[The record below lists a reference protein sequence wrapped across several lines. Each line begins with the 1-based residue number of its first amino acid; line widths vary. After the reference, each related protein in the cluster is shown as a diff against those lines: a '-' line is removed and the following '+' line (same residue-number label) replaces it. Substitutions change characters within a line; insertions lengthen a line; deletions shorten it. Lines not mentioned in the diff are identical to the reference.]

1 MNRARQRASFHST
14 DSSATFFAKVLLLC
28 VFLPAGLV
36 GQAPA
41 AKEEAGEWK
50 YKYLTV
56 VVQNSGA
63 HRPNALALIELLNRL
78 AEIKPPSVSVSMLG
92 FDEKFRQLEDGRF
105 ARKVLRLM
113 ADTTS
118 AQALREAVGELV
130 FQGPSPVY
138 DALGDALD
146 TAAKHPGSA
155 VLLLS
160 NAIDNASDISFDD
173 LVRRAEKSAVPVL
186 AFYFPTNPPQ
196 NGDAR
201 MRRLAKVSGGRF
213 VDVRGKDSWEQLVT
227 ALRP

>member
-1 MNRARQRASFHST
+1 MSQAVQALPVNV
-14 DSSATFFAKVLLLC
+14 KLLLL
-28 VFLPAGLV
+28 FLLLPAGV
-36 GQAPA
+36 PGQAPA
-41 AKEEAGEWK
+41 AKEEAHEWK
-50 YKYLTV
+50 YKYLAV

-63 HRPNALALIELLNRL
+63 HRPNALALIEMLNRL
-78 AEIKPPSVSVSMLG
+78 AEIKPPAVSVVMFG
-92 FDEKFRQLEDGRF
+92 FEEKFRQLEDGRF
-105 ARKVLRLM
+105 ARKVRRLLP
-113 ADTTS
+113 DTAS
-118 AQALREAVGELV
+118 AEALRETVGDLV

-146 TAAKHPGSA
+146 AVSKRPGSV

-173 LVRRAEKSAVPVL
+173 ATRRAEKAAAPIL

-213 VDVRGKDSWEQLVT
+213 IDVRMKDSWEQLVA
-227 ALRP
+227 ALR